1 MTDIFRELEDT
12 LRASVQKRF
21 PDVSEVMLKKIRVWV
36 DEKQDG
42 CISTNAA
49 FLVAKETGNPLP
61 AVALWL
67 AAGWVVDD
75 LRLGQVDCYLG
86 NGAVVKIVVKLGQV

>member
-1 MTDIFRELEDT
+1 MTNIFRELEDT
-12 LRASVQKRF
+12 LRASALKRF
-21 PDVSEVMLKKIRVWV
+21 PEVSEEMLKKIRVWV

-61 AVALWL
+61 AVALWV
-67 AAGWVVDD
+67 AAGWVLDD
-75 LRLGQVDCYLG
+75 LRLAQVDCCLG
-86 NGAVVKIVVKLGQV
+86 NGVVVKIVSKLGQV